1 MCACHRTDYVSEK
14 PLGENDSLIGLLY
27 STGFPCDGVVRLFYK
42 DFEFKQTWRG
52 KKKEFEPAGRCLRQL
67 STQTHILGLPAQ
79 SCFFY
84 ERKEL
89 MFLHKEGVQG
99 DDDGSPTS
107 GGLCELG
114 VNVSLIF

>member
-67 STQTHILGLPAQ
+67 STQTHILGLPQ